1 MRSSLGQHTRP
12 EAGRLSAPAI
22 AVVLT
27 VALGG
32 ALNLPSARRRARSS
46 AHFSQAFRSAYD
58 FHRCGQFVGVGHAIS
73 EVVAVRLATAAG

>member
-1 MRSSLGQHTRP
+1 MRSSLGQHASP
-12 EAGRLSAPAI
+12 EAGRLSAPALD
-22 AVVLT
+22 VVLT

-32 ALNLPSARRRARSS
+32 ALNLQSARRRTRSS

-73 EVVAVRLATAAG
+73 EVVAGRFAAAAG